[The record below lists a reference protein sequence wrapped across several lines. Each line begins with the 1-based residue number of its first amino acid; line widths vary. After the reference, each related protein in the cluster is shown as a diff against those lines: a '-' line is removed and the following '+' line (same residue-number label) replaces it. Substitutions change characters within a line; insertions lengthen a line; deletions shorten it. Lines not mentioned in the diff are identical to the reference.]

1 MPIRQLPPLLVNQ
14 IAAGEVIERPASVVK
29 ELAENSLDAGA
40 GRIDVTVE
48 DGGRQLVR
56 VSDDGRGIDRHELR
70 LALAPHATSKI
81 EASDD
86 LAAIAT
92 LGFRGEALASIASIA
107 RLRVTSRPA
116 GAQDGGHLIEAQADH
131 IGQPVPTPAAPGT
144 IVEVRDLF
152 FNTPAR
158 RKFMRTASTEFAHVA
173 DMVARMAMAWPQVAF
188 GLIHN
193 DRQALELPAGQ
204 TPRQRCVAVLGQ
216 DLDEALI
223 EFEDQAP
230 LTDRSRT
237 PPASARLWGL
247 AALPSVARSSAKSQY
262 IFLNRRPVRDRNIAH
277 ALRQA
282 YQGLIPHDRHPVAA
296 LFIEADPA
304 AVDVN
309 VHPTKAEVRFGE
321 PGRIHGL
328 VLTAIR
334 QRLLGSDLTPQ
345 VVVAANNLPLTSGA
359 AQTTS
364 PPSATDFVDY
374 FKRMDPTQKGFV
386 YQQVKQALAQD
397 DPQTVGDDLPQEPT
411 LPVAPRLAD
420 VGVLQVHNS
429 YLVTQDDNGLLI
441 VDQHALHE
449 RVMFEE
455 LRHRVLDQEKNLES
469 QRLLMPATL
478 TATATQTA
486 LLEDLQPLLARIG
499 IEAEMMG
506 PQTIGIHAFPS
517 FLFDRKV
524 DPIEFIEMLLQ
535 RAEQGQLGPAGA
547 AGASADALDEAVLHS
562 VLDMMACKAAVKAG
576 DAMNHEE
583 LAQLLAKRDQI
594 ERASNCPHGRPTSV
608 RLTLRDLEKHFK
620 RT

>member
-1 MPIRQLPPLLVNQ
+1 MPIRQLPLLLINQ

-29 ELAENSLDAGA
+29 ELVENSLDAGA
-40 GRIDVTVE
+40 GRIDVTIE
-48 DGGRQLVR
+48 DGGRQLIR
-56 VSDDGRGIDRHELR
+56 ISDDGCGIDRSELK

-81 EASDD
+81 ATSDD

-116 GAQDGGHLIEAQADH
+116 GGQDGGHIIEAQADQ
-131 IGQPVPTPAAPGT
+131 ISEPAPASAAPGT
-144 IVEVRDLF
+144 IVEVRNLF

-158 RKFMRTASTEFAHVA
+158 RKFMRTAATEFAHLV
-173 DMVARMAMAWPQVAF
+173 DMVSRMAMAWPQVAF
-188 GLIHN
+188 CLIHN
-193 DRQALELPAGQ
+193 DRQTLELPAGQ
-204 TPRQRCVAVLGQ
+204 TPRQRCVAILGK

-223 EFEDQAP
+223 EFEDQTP
-230 LTDRSRT
+230 LTDHSRT
-237 PPASARLWGL
+237 AVTSTRLWGL
-247 AALPSVARSSAKSQY
+247 AALPSVARSNAKGQY
-262 IFLNRRPVRDRNIAH
+262 LFLNGRPVRDRNIAH

-296 LFIEADPA
+296 VFIEANPA
-304 AVDVN
+304 AVDIN
-309 VHPTKAEVRFGE
+309 VHPTKAEVRFRE
-321 PGRIHGL
+321 PGLIHGL

-334 QRLLGSDLTPQ
+334 QRLLDSDLTPQ
-345 VVVAANNLPLTSGA
+345 VEVAGNDMPLTAGLV
-359 AQTTS
+359 QTTA

-386 YQQVKQALAQD
+386 YQQVKQAMAQD
-397 DPQTVGDDLPQEPT
+397 NPQAVVDSVLDEPAVP
-411 LPVAPRLAD
+411 PVAD

-429 YLVTQDDNGLLI
+429 YLVTQDDSGLVI

-455 LRHRVLDQEKNLES
+455 LRHRVLDQGKNLES
-469 QRLLMPATL
+469 QRLLLPATL
-478 TATATQTA
+478 PATVIQTA

-499 IEAEMMG
+499 IEAELMG

-524 DPIEFIEMLLQ
+524 DPIEFFEMLIQ
-535 RAEQGQLGPAGA
+535 RAEQGQLGPVEAG
-547 AGASADALDEAVLHS
+547 GVSATTLDEAVLHN

-576 DAMNHEE
+576 DRMNHEE
-583 LAQLLAKRDQI
+583 LVQLLAKRDQV
-594 ERASNCPHGRPTSV
+594 ERASNCPHGRPTSI
-608 RLTLRDLEKHFK
+608 RLTLHDLEKHFK